1 MFPERKSILE
11 RKSMMPPPSRTPLTN
26 RQPFHP
32 TPNIRNTRL
41 ADEARASLAS
51 GFSLA
56 NRPSGIPG
64 CKGRRLVPVPKMQT
78 IPDQRNLRDREVQ
91 AAIIRKIVHF
101 LEDRVNPAPPFS
113 FGKPDFLRFPSK
125 IAYQNVFQYLFQCI
139 EPTYQVQKLETEALN
154 LLNQLGYPYVL
165 KQSTMQTITLPTS
178 WALLLGSLDW
188 FIDIIE
194 MENEMYQ
201 NLDKIRDDPQ
211 WSLLISCF
219 KKFAS
224 KGHAQPYDREDTF
237 KEAFEE
243 YRVQKMAEKGIDCNS
258 YDELVARRVAQEQK
272 IHKLEAAIAEAQCV
286 SDKLEKE
293 SADCENDIVSMD
305 RYIEEIQM
313 VASAKERTL
322 NEITLANKE
331 LVMARENLAN
341 ENRERERLI
350 STQRISGEQARA
362 LVAKRKSVREELV
375 LLREN
380 LNKTEARIYERQ
392 PIIFKQSAKI
402 RSDYNAFMS
411 RLRVICEPLFSVDEL
426 QQHLAELEQCSV
438 EQAIVEFQQCR
449 NDNKLTRLL
458 NQLKGMMECQIRAV
472 QQADESMQVTK
483 RKLVNEINELEF
495 SKEQLMSKHKLE
507 LEQAKRKFGDNQR
520 SLVDAKHSLDVIR
533 QKHQA
538 TVDELGKIDLR
549 LGKLH
554 DELAEKH
561 KNYLDYKNRLDAQ
574 YNELLT
580 AVLEKVTKLC
590 DHFQQIQDQKKRV
603 AELANEIL
611 TKNKEELK
619 QLEAKKKAESDG

>member
-1 MFPERKSILE
+1 MGRRSTREFAL
-11 RKSMMPPPSRTPLTN
+11 PSFVG
-26 RQPFHP
+26 QSS
-32 TPNIRNTRL
+32 
-41 ADEARASLAS
+41 EW
-51 GFSLA
+51 
-56 NRPSGIPG
+56 IPG
-64 CKGRRLVPVPKMQT
+64 CKGRRLVSVPKMQT

-125 IAYQNVFQYLFQCI
+125 IAFQDVFQYLFQCI
-139 EPTYQVQKLETEALN
+139 EPTYQVRKLETDALN
-154 LLNQLGYPYVL
+154 FLNQLGYPYVL

-178 WALLLGSLDW
+178 WGLLLGSLDW

-194 MENEMYQ
+194 IENEMYQ

-211 WSLLISCF
+211 WNLLISCF
-219 KKFAS
+219 KKFMS
-224 KGHAQPYDREDTF
+224 KGHGQPYDREETF

-243 YRVQKMAEKGIDCNS
+243 YRAQKMAEKGIDCNA

-286 SDKLEKE
+286 SEQLEKE
-293 SADCENDIVSMD
+293 AVDCENDIASMD

-331 LVMARENLAN
+331 L
-341 ENRERERLI
+341 
-350 STQRISGEQARA
+350 
-362 LVAKRKSVREELV
+362 VREELV

-411 RLRVICEPLFSVDEL
+411 RLRVICEPLFSEDQL

-438 EQAIVEFQQCR
+438 DQAIVEFQRCR

-472 QQADESMQVTK
+472 QQAEESMRVTNS
-483 RKLVNEINELEF
+483 KLVDEINELEF
-495 SKEQLMSKHKLE
+495 SKEQ
-507 LEQAKRKFGDNQR
+507 AIFGLQKSFGRTIQR
-520 SLVDAKHSLDVIR
+520 IVDGGAGESHE
-533 QKHQA
+533 
-538 TVDELGKIDLR
+538 TLR
-549 LGKLH
+549 PLSADRG
-554 DELAEKH
+554 EKG
-561 KNYLDYKNRLDAQ
+561 R
-574 YNELLT
+574 T
-580 AVLEKVTKLC
+580 
-590 DHFQQIQDQKKRV
+590 DQKKRF
-603 AELANEIL
+603 AELANEML
-611 TKNKEELK
+611 TKNKEDLK
-619 QLEAKKKAESDG
+619 QLETKKKAETED